1 MIQVKAIDNTVILM
15 LQDVP
20 EGSLCH
26 RELMGDHYVK
36 IPFTLADPVYLRL
49 GSYVNLPHFGRFELI
64 DLYSPKYNRETS
76 GYDYTLRLDA
86 YYMKFRNKK
95 VRYMPTSAASETSF
109 NLTATIETHLGVIIN
124 GMNALGAIDA
134 TYRYEGQQY
143 QFQLFNFPADK
154 LAMAKLKQYNDT
166 DFISAL
172 NDLAQIFDCEWW
184 FEANVL
190 YFGKCVLSG
199 TEVDFELDVNVE
211 EMSSSQSKNEFAT
224 RIIAFGSDRNLPP
237 DYRKD
242 DSADIT
248 HNGVVQKRLML
259 PLDSCPHGYVEDESV
274 TNENEAV
281 EAVIIDDDIYPRV
294 KCETGT
300 VEKEMID
307 VIDPDTQEP
316 TGDQVPIFRITDK
329 DGFVVTEEM
338 RLVGELHIIFESG
351 DLNGME
357 FACNP
362 YPADDPTGFEII
374 ANEDY
379 GRRLP
384 DDDLEPRTAAQN
396 AAIGREAVGDKFVIT
411 GWDSTKIQE
420 THLVEDAEEELL
432 QAVQAKLAKM
442 KIDPN
447 TYNCKMMSDWYEDKM
462 TTDNLVAYSL
472 GQPVRLVNQTYFASG
487 RSSRV
492 IGYEIK
498 LDLMYDTPSY
508 TVGEAAAYSRSKD
521 IQSKLDAITVNGVS
535 YQGSGGSGGS
545 GVYIITTTSQTIPS
559 DFNVYSAK
567 RSDQQFL
574 RRDRA
579 DIAFGRIQHK
589 QKDIFENGAQFGSSF
604 VPGLV
609 GIGGSVDG
617 RGYAE
622 FRGLKLWEWLE
633 VPEIRFNKI
642 SVNIGLRMLSV
653 GGGIIET
660 VTPDSTGL
668 EIGECTLKLEDGDV
682 GAIEVGDFCMGIWH
696 DQSGNS
702 TTNVDDHRGLFSFKG
717 FKTVY
722 FQITSVP
729 AYDADGHSNSDRH
742 YFTYILRGEAAGG
755 NGIHPFAAMHFSTRG
770 NPTLTD
776 RQALYYETTQYTIW
790 LNGVNSWEFQPS
802 NYIEIRGNL
811 EGFSMPAIDRQGNP
825 YIKVFHGYGQVFGN
839 AYVFGQIDQFER
851 VAYKCFVDQSLNGVF
866 APTDTETVTVTVLNG
881 YGEDVTSQ
889 FQYIRVTRDSG
900 DAVSDAAWN
909 ALHTNVSNPFQIG
922 YSDLGIDGI
931 RQVLAVFHVVAS
943 DAQGETV
950 EQTLSYSS

>member
-1 MIQVKAIDNTVILM
+1 MIQVKAIDNTVILT

-49 GSYVNLPHFGRFELI
+49 GSYVNLPYFGRFELI

-109 NLTATIETHLGVIIN
+109 NLTATIDTHLGVIIN

-134 TYRYEGQQY
+134 TYRYEGLQY
-143 QFQLFNFPADK
+143 QYQLFNFPADK

-211 EMSSSQSKNEFAT
+211 DMSSSQSKNEFAT

-300 VEKEMID
+300 VEEEMID
-307 VIDPDTQEP
+307 VIDPETQEP

-384 DDDLEPRTAAQN
+384 DDDLKPRTAAQN

-420 THLVEDAEEELL
+420 THLVDDAEAELL

-462 TTDNLVAYSL
+462 TTDNFVAYSL
-472 GQPVRLVNQTYFASG
+472 GQPVRLVNPTYFASG

-508 TVGEAAAYSRSKD
+508 TVGEAAAYSRTKD
-521 IQSKLDAITVNGVS
+521 MQSKLDAITVNGVS

-545 GVYIITTTSQTIPS
+545 GVYIITTTSQTTPS

-579 DIAFGRIQHK
+579 DTAFGRIQHK

-609 GIGGSVDG
+609 GVGGSIDG
-617 RGYAE
+617 QGYAE
-622 FRGLKLWEWLE
+622 LRGMKLWEWLE
-633 VPEIRFNKI
+633 VPELRYNRVSIYTGIRWDTF
-642 SVNIGLRMLSV
+642 
-653 GGGIIET
+653 GGGIIEEI
-660 VTPDSTGL
+660 TPNAGYETGSGKL
-668 EIGECTLKLEDGDV
+668 KLDEGEIG
-682 GAIEVGDFCMGIWH
+682 AIAVGDLCMGIWH
-696 DQSGNS
+696 DTSGNE
-702 TTNVDDHRGLFSFKG
+702 TTNTDDNRGNFTFAG

-722 FQITSVP
+722 FQITSVS
-729 AYDADGHSNSDRH
+729 GSHNEN
-742 YFTYILRGEAAGG
+742 FTYLLRSEAEGG
-755 NGIHPFAAMHFSTRG
+755 NGIHPFAMMHFAGRG
-770 NPTLTD
+770 NISNTSRQSFIYTTTEYSLALT
-776 RQALYYETTQYTIW
+776 
-790 LNGVNSWEFQPS
+790 GVNTWVFQPN
-802 NYIEIRGNL
+802 NYYEIRGHI
-811 EGFSMPAIDRQGNP
+811 EGFSMPAIDKQGRP
-825 YIKVFHGYGQVFGN
+825 YTKVFHGYGQVFGN

-851 VAYKCFVDQSLNGVF
+851 IAYRASVDQSKGGSL
-866 APTDTETVTVTVLNG
+866 APGETEYVTVYVYNG

-889 FQYIRVTRDSG
+889 FTHISVTRNTGDQAS
-900 DAVSDAAWN
+900 DAVWN
-909 ALHTNVSNPFQIG
+909 AQHQSVSNPFPI
-922 YSDLGIDGI
+922 SFNDLGIDGI
-931 RQVLAVFHVVAS
+931 RQLMAVFNVLASDVANGL
-943 DAQGETV
+943 DADVATV
-950 EQTLSYSS
+950 DYFS